1 MKNGLCV
8 IKTKDQPVTSRLVQ
22 HLLDDPTCDGGQWD
36 MVANLVNKYG
46 LVPKCVYQESHHSSN
61 SRDLNAVLKKKFSS
75 SALTSLQ
82 SGAQK
87 EQKWP
92 LLNLVRQ
99 ILRVCNY
106 KMEPVRRSDGYDD
119 EGKKKYKRFFLVKK
133 FKAVQAQPV

>member
-1 MKNGLCV
+1 MDKEIIEFLKKC
-8 IKTKDQPVTSRLVQ
+8 KLQ
-22 HLLDDPTCDGGQWD
+22 LDDETQLEGQ
-36 MVANLVNKYG
+36 LI
-46 LVPKCVYQESHHSSN
+46 P
-61 SRDLNAVLKKKFSS
+61 RDILLSPNTYEEVKAEIAVLKKKFSS

-133 FKAVQAQPV
+133 FKAIVANSEQ

>member
-1 MKNGLCV
+1 MDKE
-8 IKTKDQPVTSRLVQ
+8 IKKKKKKCKLQLEDETQLEGQLIPRDM
-22 HLLDDPTCDGGQWD
+22 LLSPNTYEE
-36 MVANLVNKYG
+36 VKA
-46 LVPKCVYQESHHSSN
+46 EI
-61 SRDLNAVLKKKFSS
+61 AVLKKKFSS

-133 FKAVQAQPV
+133 LKAVQAQPV

>member
-1 MKNGLCV
+1 MDKEIIEFLKKCKLQLEDETQLDGQL
-8 IKTKDQPVTSRLVQ
+8 IPRDI
-22 HLLDDPTCDGGQWD
+22 LLSPNTYEE
-36 MVANLVNKYG
+36 VKA
-46 LVPKCVYQESHHSSN
+46 EI
-61 SRDLNAVLKKKFSS
+61 AVLKRKFSS

-119 EGKKKYKRFFLVKK
+119 EGKKKYKNILLGMKRRVQVLFNIALKDHQLTYFLNG
-133 FKAVQAQPV
+133 

>member
-1 MKNGLCV
+1 MDKEIIEFLKKC
-8 IKTKDQPVTSRLVQ
+8 KLQ
-22 HLLDDPTCDGGQWD
+22 LDDETQLEGQ
-36 MVANLVNKYG
+36 LI
-46 LVPKCVYQESHHSSN
+46 P
-61 SRDLNAVLKKKFSS
+61 RDILLSQNTYEEVKAEIDVLKKKFSS

-133 FKAVQAQPV
+133 FKSVQAQPV

>member
-1 MKNGLCV
+1 MDKEIIEFLKKCKLQLEDETQLEGQL
-8 IKTKDQPVTSRLVQ
+8 IPRDM
-22 HLLDDPTCDGGQWD
+22 LLSPNTYEE
-36 MVANLVNKYG
+36 VKA
-46 LVPKCVYQESHHSSN
+46 EI
-61 SRDLNAVLKKKFSS
+61 AVLKKKFSS

-133 FKAVQAQPV
+133 LKAIVANSEQ

>member
-1 MKNGLCV
+1 MDKEIIDFLKKCKLQLEDETQLDGQL
-8 IKTKDQPVTSRLVQ
+8 IPRDI
-22 HLLDDPTCDGGQWD
+22 LLSPNTYED
-36 MVANLVNKYG
+36 VKA
-46 LVPKCVYQESHHSSN
+46 EI
-61 SRDLNAVLKKKFSS
+61 AVLKKKFSS

-82 SGAQK
+82 SCAQK

-133 FKAVQAQPV
+133 FKAIVANSKQ

>member
-1 MKNGLCV
+1 MDKEIIEFLKKC
-8 IKTKDQPVTSRLVQ
+8 KLQ
-22 HLLDDPTCDGGQWD
+22 LDDETQLEGQ
-36 MVANLVNKYG
+36 LI
-46 LVPKCVYQESHHSSN
+46 P
-61 SRDLNAVLKKKFSS
+61 RDILLSPNTYEEVKVEIAILKKKFSS

-133 FKAVQAQPV
+133 FKAVQAQPVNLNN

>member
-1 MKNGLCV
+1 MDKEIIEFLKKC
-8 IKTKDQPVTSRLVQ
+8 KLQ
-22 HLLDDPTCDGGQWD
+22 LDDETQLEGQ
-36 MVANLVNKYG
+36 LI
-46 LVPKCVYQESHHSSN
+46 P
-61 SRDLNAVLKKKFSS
+61 RDILLSQNTYEEVKAEIDVLKKKFSS

-133 FKAVQAQPV
+133 FKAIVANSKQ

>member
-1 MKNGLCV
+1 MDKEIIEFLKKC
-8 IKTKDQPVTSRLVQ
+8 KLQ
-22 HLLDDPTCDGGQWD
+22 LDDETQLEGQ
-36 MVANLVNKYG
+36 LI
-46 LVPKCVYQESHHSSN
+46 P
-61 SRDLNAVLKKKFSS
+61 RDILLSKNTYEEVKAEIDVLKKKFSS

-133 FKAVQAQPV
+133 FKAVQAQPVNLNN

>member
-1 MKNGLCV
+1 MDKEIIEFLKKC
-8 IKTKDQPVTSRLVQ
+8 KLQ
-22 HLLDDPTCDGGQWD
+22 LDDETQLEGQ
-36 MVANLVNKYG
+36 LI
-46 LVPKCVYQESHHSSN
+46 P
-61 SRDLNAVLKKKFSS
+61 RDILLSPNTYEEVKAEIAVLKKKFSS

-133 FKAVQAQPV
+133 LKAIVANSEQ

>member
-1 MKNGLCV
+1 MDKEIIEFLKKC
-8 IKTKDQPVTSRLVQ
+8 KLQ
-22 HLLDDPTCDGGQWD
+22 LDDETQLEGQ
-36 MVANLVNKYG
+36 LI
-46 LVPKCVYQESHHSSN
+46 P
-61 SRDLNAVLKKKFSS
+61 RDILLSPNTYEDVKAEIDVLKKKFSS

-133 FKAVQAQPV
+133 FKAVQAQTRPYF

>member
-1 MKNGLCV
+1 MDKEIIEFLKKC
-8 IKTKDQPVTSRLVQ
+8 KLQ
-22 HLLDDPTCDGGQWD
+22 LDDETQLEGQ
-36 MVANLVNKYG
+36 LI
-46 LVPKCVYQESHHSSN
+46 P
-61 SRDLNAVLKKKFSS
+61 RDILLSKNTYEEVKAEIDVLKKKFSS

-133 FKAVQAQPV
+133 FKAIVANSEQ

>member
-1 MKNGLCV
+1 MDKEIIEFLKKCKLQLEDETQLEGQL
-8 IKTKDQPVTSRLVQ
+8 IPRDM
-22 HLLDDPTCDGGQWD
+22 LL
-36 MVANLVNKYG
+36 
-46 LVPKCVYQESHHSSN
+46 S
-61 SRDLNAVLKKKFSS
+61 LNTYEEVKAEIAVLKKKFSS

-133 FKAVQAQPV
+133 LKAIVVNSEQ

>member
-1 MKNGLCV
+1 MDKEIIEFLKKC
-8 IKTKDQPVTSRLVQ
+8 KLQ
-22 HLLDDPTCDGGQWD
+22 LDDETQLEGQ
-36 MVANLVNKYG
+36 LI
-46 LVPKCVYQESHHSSN
+46 P
-61 SRDLNAVLKKKFSS
+61 RDILLSKNTYEEVKAEIDVLKKKFSS

-133 FKAVQAQPV
+133 FKAVCKFWGH

>member
-1 MKNGLCV
+1 MDKEIIEFLKKC
-8 IKTKDQPVTSRLVQ
+8 KLQ
-22 HLLDDPTCDGGQWD
+22 LDDETQLEGQ
-36 MVANLVNKYG
+36 LI
-46 LVPKCVYQESHHSSN
+46 P
-61 SRDLNAVLKKKFSS
+61 RDILLSPNTYEEVKAEIAVLKKKFSS

-133 FKAVQAQPV
+133 FNAIVAISEQ

>member
-1 MKNGLCV
+1 MDKEIIEFLKKCKLQLEDETQLEGQL
-8 IKTKDQPVTSRLVQ
+8 IPRDM
-22 HLLDDPTCDGGQWD
+22 LLSPNTYEE
-36 MVANLVNKYG
+36 VKA
-46 LVPKCVYQESHHSSN
+46 EI
-61 SRDLNAVLKKKFSS
+61 AVLKKKFSS

-133 FKAVQAQPV
+133 FKAVQAQTVNMNN

>member
-1 MKNGLCV
+1 MDKEIIEFLKKCKLQLEDETQLEGQL
-8 IKTKDQPVTSRLVQ
+8 IPRDI
-22 HLLDDPTCDGGQWD
+22 LLSPNTYEE
-36 MVANLVNKYG
+36 VKA
-46 LVPKCVYQESHHSSN
+46 EI
-61 SRDLNAVLKKKFSS
+61 AVLKKKFSS

-133 FKAVQAQPV
+133 FKAIVANSEQ

>member
-1 MKNGLCV
+1 MDKEIIEFLKKC
-8 IKTKDQPVTSRLVQ
+8 KLQ
-22 HLLDDPTCDGGQWD
+22 LDDETQLEGQ
-36 MVANLVNKYG
+36 LI
-46 LVPKCVYQESHHSSN
+46 P
-61 SRDLNAVLKKKFSS
+61 RDILLSPNTYEDVKAEIAVLKKKFSS

-133 FKAVQAQPV
+133 FKAVQAQTVNMNN

>member
-1 MKNGLCV
+1 MDNEIIEFLKKCKL
-8 IKTKDQPVTSRLVQ
+8 Q
-22 HLLDDPTCDGGQWD
+22 LDDETQLEGQ
-36 MVANLVNKYG
+36 LI
-46 LVPKCVYQESHHSSN
+46 P
-61 SRDLNAVLKKKFSS
+61 RDILLSKNTYEEVKAEIDVLKKKFSS

-133 FKAVQAQPV
+133 FKAVQAQPVNLNN